1 VLCAS
6 LATAG
11 TAAAQTAEKR
21 AQARALADQAA
32 NAYARGDYAR
42 AELLLDRAYARVPA
56 PTVALLRA
64 RTLVHLQR
72 WVAALQVYTSAANT
86 LLDADAP
93 EAFDSA
99 VQDARR
105 ERDELEPRVPRLRLD
120 VAMPLLEEPSLDVRL
135 DGAVVSK
142 ERLGAFMAVDPGAH
156 ALTVEIE
163 GRRVRALEV
172 TLRER
177 DRLVVPLEQPQP
189 ARSGSSKR
197 TWGVVSAATGGAA
210 LGFGVVAGVIA
221 MDAHSDMERE
231 CPDRQCPAGGSGA
244 EAVDRFETFRTL
256 STIGYVAG
264 AVGIGA
270 GTYLIL
276 TSSKSEPRVVA
287 TTSLNGLHVRGSW

>member
-1 VLCAS
+1 M
-6 LATAG
+6 ATAG
-11 TAAAQTAEKR
+11 TAAAQTAQKR
-21 AQARALADQAA
+21 TQARALADEAA

-64 RTLVHLQR
+64 RTLVHLER
-72 WVAALQVYTSAANT
+72 WVTALQVYTSAANA

-93 EAFDSA
+93 EAFESA
-99 VQDARR
+99 VQEAKR

-120 VAMPLLEEPSLDVRL
+120 VAMPLLEEPSLVVRL
-135 DGAVVSK
+135 DGAVVSRA
-142 ERLGAFMAVDPGAH
+142 RLGAFMAADPGAH
-156 ALTVEIE
+156 ALTVEVD

-177 DRLVVPLEQPQP
+177 DRLVVPLEQPQT
-189 ARSGSSKR
+189 ARSRSSSKR

-244 EAVDRFETFRTL
+244 EAIDRFETFRTL

-264 AVGIGA
+264 VVGIGA